1 MCLALSARYIRKL
14 AGSIFGLALD
24 TQLSYTNYLKTILN
38 NNLINFIYVI
48 LRQLKNKYDTAYRLQ
63 EHSELFGRPVDRQP
77 STDINWFVINHHY

>member
-48 LRQLKNKYDTAYRLQ
+48 LRQLKNKYDTAYRLKHQ
-63 EHSELFGRPVDRQP
+63 LQIDIFNSLIGLFWW
-77 STDINWFVINHHY
+77 TNIL